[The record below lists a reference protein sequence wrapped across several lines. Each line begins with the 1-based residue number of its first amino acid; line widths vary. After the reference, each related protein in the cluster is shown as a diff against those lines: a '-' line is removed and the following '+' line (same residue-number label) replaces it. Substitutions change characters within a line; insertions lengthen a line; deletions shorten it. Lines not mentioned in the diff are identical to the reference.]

1 MNYTKIQQLRKQA
14 YIPRDQQVQV
24 GIYSP
29 DENGDILEL
38 RKALRIA
45 SGKDRFTVP
54 KGFRSDGASVPEFLW
69 STVTPPIDPRTLR
82 ASIAHDFIYRTQ
94 PKGWTRSRADK
105 MFHRLILEDGLSQAR
120 ADLAMT
126 GLKNFGEGAWNESKT
141 RIAALKE
148 AARQHLRVSRIAK
161 EYDS

>member
-82 ASIAHDFIYRTQ
+82 ASIAHDFIYRTH
-94 PKGWTRSRADK
+94 PAGWTKKMADEEFRHLLERCKVPAKRAYFAYLGVK
-105 MFHRLILEDGLSQAR
+105 LFGGPSWR
-120 ADLAMT
+120 A
-126 GLKNFGEGAWNESKT
+126 GGKS
-141 RIAALKE
+141 
-148 AARQHLRVSRIAK
+148 
-161 EYDS
+161 